1 MGKEGEA
8 LKGLNFRK
16 QNKKS
21 KSNLNLRFNVLTVL
35 TYCIGILLIVQLF
48 NLQIV
53 HGAEYREESNTRLTR
68 ETTLEAARGQILDR
82 TGTALVSSS
91 TKFDLE
97 LYKTKIDDNEL
108 NHSILNIVNLLEK
121 YQIKYV
127 DSFPISINP
136 FEFTISDQ
144 TLVNWKKSNNL
155 DENISAEEAFYKFKD
170 KYDIEN
176 TDISEIR
183 KIIAIRYEITTTG
196 YSSTKALTIAEDIPR
211 EAVAEFSE
219 SSDKFPGINIVTEP
233 VREYTSGTLASHI
246 LGYASKISSEE
257 YESRKDTY
265 SQNDIIGKTGIEYVF
280 EEYLKGQ
287 NGTKQIDMAVDGT
300 ITSEYT
306 SEEAEAGSDVVL
318 TIDSNLQKITEQVLE
333 ANIQKIA
340 SGGFGKRYD
349 AKAGSCVVMNVK
361 TGEILA
367 MASYPNYNP
376 ADFVGGISTENWN
389 RYNTDPAKPLM
400 NKAVQ
405 NSYPPGSIFKM
416 VTAIAGLESGA
427 ITRTEKIN
435 DTGLYIKYG
444 ERWPC
449 WYYTDYHSG
458 HGYLNVSQAIER
470 SCNYF
475 FYETG
480 DRMGIE
486 TLSKYARYF
495 GLGVKTGVELPS
507 ETAGAMATPE
517 YAETVGITWTKGQTI
532 NASIGQGLD
541 NFSPLQMAKYI
552 SMLANGGHNVDI
564 SIVKSIIKPDGT
576 EASTEEINNFVNQ
589 KLGLTNQQIEDLEI
603 HQENLNA
610 ILEGMRSV
618 TSDTTGTAYVRF
630 QDFGIS
636 VGGKTGSAE
645 AFDDNGNEVV
655 HAWFAGFAPFE
666 DPDIAVVVMVENGGH
681 GNYTAEVVRDVMG
694 EYFGMNTQDVQEDMS
709 AVNYNQFLR

>member
-1 MGKEGEA
+1 M
-8 LKGLNFRK
+8 KGLSFKRK
-16 QNKKS
+16 KK
-21 KSNLNLRFNVLTVL
+21 KARSNLNLRFNVLTVI
-35 TYCIGILLIVQLF
+35 TYIIGIILIIQLF

-68 ETTLEAARGQILDR
+68 ETTLEAARGEILDR
-82 TGTALVSSS
+82 TGTALVTNS
-91 TKFDLE
+91 TKFSVE

-108 NHSILNIVNLLEK
+108 NNSILNIVNLLEK
-121 YQIKYV
+121 YQVEYV
-127 DSFPISINP
+127 DSFPISIDP
-136 FEFTISDQ
+136 FQFTISDE
-144 TLVNWKKSNNL
+144 TLADWKESYDLN
-155 DENISAEEAFYKFKD
+155 ENISAEEAFYDFKD
-170 KYDIEN
+170 RYDIEN

-196 YSSTKALTIAEDIPR
+196 YSSTRALTIAEDIPR

-246 LGYASKISSEE
+246 LGYASTISAEE
-257 YESRKDTY
+257 YAKRKDTY
-265 SQNDIIGKTGIEYVF
+265 DPNDIIGKTGIEYVF

-287 NGTKQIDMAVDGT
+287 DGTKQIDMAVDGT
-300 ITSEYT
+300 ITAEYT
-306 SEEAEAGSDVVL
+306 SEEAIAGSDVVL
-318 TIDSNLQKITEQVLE
+318 TIDSNLQTITEQALE

-340 SGGFGKRYD
+340 SGGFGRAYD

-367 MASYPNYNP
+367 MASYPNYDP
-376 ADFVGGISTENWN
+376 ADFVNGISTDKWN
-389 RYNTDPAKPLM
+389 QYNTDPAKPLM

-405 NSYPPGSIFKM
+405 NSYAPGSIFKM

-427 ITRTEKIN
+427 ITRTEIIN
-435 DTGLYIKYG
+435 DTGLYSKYG
-444 ERWPC
+444 ETWPC
-449 WYYTDYHSG
+449 WYYTDYHRG
-458 HGYLNVSQAIER
+458 HGRINVSQAIER

-486 TLSKYARYF
+486 TLAKYARYF

-507 ETAGAMATPE
+507 EASGAMASPE
-517 YAETVGITWTKGQTI
+517 YAETVGVTWTKGQTI

-552 SMLANGGHNVDI
+552 SMLANGGKDI
-564 SIVKSIIKPDGT
+564 DVTIVKSIIKPDGT
-576 EASTEEINNFVNQ
+576 EASTEEMNNFVNQ
-589 KLGLTNQQIEDLEI
+589 KLGLQEDTSEDLTI
-603 HQENLNA
+603 SQDNLDA
-610 ILEGMRSV
+610 VLKGMQSV

-666 DPDIAVVVMVENGGH
+666 DPEIAVVVMVENGGH
-681 GNYTAEVVRDVMG
+681 GNYTAEVVRDIME

-709 AVNYNQFLR
+709 AVNYNQSLR

>member
-1 MGKEGEA
+1 M
-8 LKGLNFRK
+8 KGLSFKRK
-16 QNKKS
+16 KK
-21 KSNLNLRFNVLTVL
+21 KARSNLNLRFNVLTVL
-35 TYCIGILLIVQLF
+35 TYIIGIILIIQLF

-68 ETTLEAARGQILDR
+68 ETTLEAARGEILDR
-82 TGTALVSSS
+82 TGTALVTNS
-91 TKFDLE
+91 TKFSVE

-108 NHSILNIVNLLEK
+108 NNSILNIVNLLEK
-121 YQIKYV
+121 YQVEYV
-127 DSFPISINP
+127 DSFPISIDP
-136 FEFTISDQ
+136 FQFTISDE
-144 TLVNWKKSNNL
+144 TLADWKESYDL
-155 DENISAEEAFYKFKD
+155 DENISAEEAFYDFKD
-170 KYDIEN
+170 RYDIEN

-196 YSSTKALTIAEDIPR
+196 YSSTRALTIAEDIPR

-246 LGYASKISSEE
+246 LGYASTISAEE
-257 YESRKDTY
+257 YATRKDTY
-265 SQNDIIGKTGIEYVF
+265 DQNDIIGKTGIEYVF

-287 NGTKQIDMAVDGT
+287 DGTKQIDMAVDGT
-300 ITSEYT
+300 ITAEYT
-306 SEEAEAGSDVVL
+306 SEEAIAGSDVVL
-318 TIDSNLQKITEQVLE
+318 TIDSNLQTITEQALE
-333 ANIQKIA
+333 ANIKKIA
-340 SGGFGKRYD
+340 SGGFSQTYD
-349 AKAGSCVVMNVK
+349 TNAGSCVVMNVK

-367 MASYPNYNP
+367 MASYPNYDP
-376 ADFVGGISTENWN
+376 ADFVNGISTDKWN
-389 RYNTDPAKPLM
+389 QYNTDPAKPLM

-405 NSYPPGSIFKM
+405 NSYAPGSIFKM
-416 VTAIAGLESGA
+416 VTAIAGLESGV
-427 ITRTEKIN
+427 ITRTEIIN
-435 DTGLYIKYG
+435 DTGLYSKYG
-444 ERWPC
+444 ETWPC
-449 WYYTDYHSG
+449 WYYTDYHRG
-458 HGYLNVSQAIER
+458 HGRINVSQAIER

-486 TLSKYARYF
+486 TLAKYARYF

-507 ETAGAMATPE
+507 EASGAMASPE
-517 YAETVGITWTKGQTI
+517 YAETVGVTWTKGQTI

-552 SMLANGGHNVDI
+552 SMLANGGNDI
-564 SIVKSIIKPDGT
+564 DVSIIKSIIKPDGT
-576 EASTEEINNFVNQ
+576 EASTEEMNNFVNQ
-589 KLGLTNQQIEDLEI
+589 KLGLQEDTSEDLTI
-603 HQENLNA
+603 SQDNLDA
-610 ILEGMRSV
+610 VLKGMQSV

-666 DPDIAVVVMVENGGH
+666 DPEIAVVVMVENGGH
-681 GNYTAEVVRDVMG
+681 GNYTAEVVRDIME

-709 AVNYNQFLR
+709 AVNYSQSLR